1 MKQQFIKVKIYS
13 DRGYVKGCIDA
24 SKVFAFRENPFDCN
38 VTIVYT
44 EDKVFNVY
52 MKFNE
57 FCEKIG
63 VL

>member
-1 MKQQFIKVKIYS
+1 MKQRFIKVKIHS
-13 DRGYVKGCIDA
+13 DRGYVQGCIDA
-24 SKVFAFRENPFDCN
+24 SKVFAFRENSFDCN
-38 VTIVYT
+38 VTVVYT

-63 VL
+63 VI